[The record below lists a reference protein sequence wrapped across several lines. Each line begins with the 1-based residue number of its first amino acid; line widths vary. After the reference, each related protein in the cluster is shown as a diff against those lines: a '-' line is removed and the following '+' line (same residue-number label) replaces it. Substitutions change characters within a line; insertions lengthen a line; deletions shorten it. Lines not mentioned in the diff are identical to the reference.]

1 MVAVGVI
8 AAQPDG
14 ALAQLTFDDVPG
26 ASCNSLIP
34 GGYGGFS
41 WSNFRVANTTCR
53 PLGFADGVVS
63 GTWAAYNS
71 GGTQARMT
79 SNGLFTFNSAYF
91 TAWVPETFDMTVKG
105 FRSGSEIYST
115 VLNLTRTT
123 QLATLNWTD
132 VDKMTFEAS
141 NQLPEHWFVMDDMST
156 NVVPEPGTLVL
167 LGTGLFGV
175 AAIHRRRRRDEE
187 FGED

>member
-1 MVAVGVI
+1 
-8 AAQPDG
+8 
-14 ALAQLTFDDVPG
+14 
-26 ASCNSLIP
+26 
-34 GGYGGFS
+34 
-41 WSNFRVANTTCR
+41 
-53 PLGFADGVVS
+53 
-63 GTWAAYNS
+63 
-71 GGTQARMT
+71 MT

-141 NQLPEHWFVMDDMST
+141 DRTPENWFVIDDVST